1 MQNANLF
8 LLTIVP
14 LAAVG
19 VVQVFNQFKAR
30 DWEGMVTIGV
40 AALIGL
46 VAGLTHYLG
55 LDLTTSLTI
64 AMGAVGVHTV
74 TKNIG

>member
-1 MQNANLF
+1 MTGSVF
-8 LLTIVP
+8 LATIVP

-19 VVQVFNQFKAR
+19 AVQLYNQFKAR
-30 DWEGMVTIGV
+30 DWEGVVTILV
-40 AALIGL
+40 AAVIGL

-55 LDLTTSLTI
+55 LDITTALTL
-64 AMGAVGVHTV
+64 AMSAVGVHTV

>member
-1 MQNANLF
+1 MTPANLF
-8 LLTIVP
+8 LTTIVP

-19 VVQVFNQFKAR
+19 AVQLYNQFKAR
-30 DWEGMVTIGV
+30 DWEGVITILV
-40 AALIGL
+40 AAAIGL

-55 LDLTTSLTI
+55 LDVTTAVTI